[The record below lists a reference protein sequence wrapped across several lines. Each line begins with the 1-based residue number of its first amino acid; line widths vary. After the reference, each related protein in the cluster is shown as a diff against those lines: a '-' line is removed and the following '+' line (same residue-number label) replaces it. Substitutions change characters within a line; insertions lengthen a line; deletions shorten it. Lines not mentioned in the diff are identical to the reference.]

1 MEKRMRRD
9 PKGRRSP
16 GWRSAVLIAAALWTS
31 ACHDGFVPKQAFH
44 ERQNGYL
51 AFATAGELRPGS
63 LLNVLNHLERA
74 ERDPRFAVPDGA
86 VPADAW
92 DPIFEKLFRLRDTSD
107 FDALYLIN
115 LLYAHGG
122 HPIAPDS
129 LWEAADRAL
138 LDFKYWYTDPTPD
151 REFGGAPVIDQMW
164 YWSENHVLIFRVCE
178 YLVGQRHPDRIFSVT
193 GLNGAQHRERARA
206 AILDWMEERTRFG
219 FAEWHSDVY
228 YQKDITPLLSLVEW
242 AEDEELVAR
251 AEMLLDLVLLDVALH
266 LHRGNFGA
274 THGRSYVKDK
284 ASATTQDN
292 FNSSK
297 LLFDDTELGYT
308 STSAPDATLFSRAR
322 KYRLPAVIP
331 LIARDD
337 EPMVDRERMNRP
349 IDERPRRNPDVDP
362 PPGPPGLEYG
372 DEANL
377 ALWWTMGIQPVWSFI
392 SLTFEVAEREN
403 LWEAQF
409 SAFKPL
415 RDLAWVDGDFEETL
429 RRTRSFLVTYWRLVN
444 QSVLKEV
451 NTYTYRTPHYMLS
464 TAQDYRKGLR
474 GSQTHISQASL
485 GEHAIVYTQHPGYL
499 PLPEGA
505 PIPPDWRWQQEDE
518 PGPGYWTGN
527 GAEPRAAQH
536 ENVVIQLY
544 APQYAPADFLGF
556 PYREETHAYFPHA
569 HFDEV
574 VQAGSWTF
582 GRKGDGYVAL
592 YSLLP
597 TEWRS
602 GQPEVFENAGLPFDL
617 VAPGSAENV
626 WIIECG
632 SADEW
637 GDFAAFRAAFE
648 SATVTAT
655 PVPNQQQ
662 DGMPDG
668 YAVVYESP
676 SLGVMEFDWHGPLVV
691 DGLEIPIADYPRYDN
706 PFVQTPFGENRYE
719 IEYDAYRLVLDFAT
733 NERVAERQPGERR
746 GPPDGQGQPGSHR
759 RAVAASRNVR

>member
-1 MEKRMRRD
+1 MPRDRRA
-9 PKGRRSP
+9 RRIP
-16 GWRSAVLIAAALWTS
+16 YLLDAALIAAVLVTS
-31 ACHDGFVPKQAFH
+31 ACNDGFVSKHAFR
-44 ERQNGYL
+44 ERQDDYL
-51 AFATAGELRPGS
+51 AFATSGEIRPES
-63 LLNVLNHLERA
+63 VLNVLNHLERA
-74 ERDPRFAVPDGA
+74 RRDPSFRVPEGA

-92 DPIFEKLFRLRDTSD
+92 DEIFEKLFRLRDTSD

-115 LLYAHGG
+115 LLYAYGG

-129 LWEAADRAL
+129 LWEAADQAL

-151 REFGGAPVIDQMW
+151 REFGGAPVIDLMW
-164 YWSENHVLIFRVCE
+164 YWTENHVLIFRVCE

-193 GLNGAQHRERARA
+193 GMNGAQHRERARA
-206 AILDWMEERTRFG
+206 AIMDWLDERAQTG
-219 FAEWHSDVY
+219 FTEWHSDVY

-242 AEDEELVAR
+242 AEDEELAAR
-251 AEMLLDLVLLDVALH
+251 AEMVLDLVLLDVALH

-297 LLFDDTELGYT
+297 MLFDDTALAYS
-308 STSAPDATLFSRAR
+308 STSAPDATLLSRAR
-322 KYRLPAVIP
+322 KYRLPVVIP
-331 LIARDD
+331 LIARHD

-349 IDERPRRNPDVDP
+349 IEERPRRNPDIEP
-362 PPGPPGLEYG
+362 PPGPPGLEYR

-377 ALWWTMGIQPVWSFI
+377 ALWWAMGVQPVWSI
-392 SLTFEVAEREN
+392 IPLTLEVAEREN
-403 LWEAQF
+403 LWQAQF
-409 SAFKPL
+409 APFKPL
-415 RDLAWVDGDFEETL
+415 RDIVWVEGDFDATL
-429 RRTRSFLVTYWRLVN
+429 RTTRSLLVFLWPMIN
-444 QSVLKEV
+444 ESVLKEV
-451 NTYTYRTPHYMLS
+451 NTYTYRTADYMLS

-485 GEHAIVYTQHPGYL
+485 GENAIVFTQQPSYL
-499 PLPEGA
+499 PVAEGD
-505 PIPPDWRWQQEDE
+505 PIPPDWRWQQQDE
-518 PGPGYWTGN
+518 PGPGYWTGS
-527 GAEPRAAQH
+527 GAEPRAAQY

-544 APQYAPADFLGF
+544 APQYAPAGFLGF

-574 VQAGSWTF
+574 IQAGSWTF

-602 GQPEVFENAGLPFDL
+602 GQPEVFENASLPFDL

-632 SADEW
+632 SASQW
-637 GDFAAFRAAFE
+637 GSFAAFRAAIE
-648 SATVTAT
+648 NAAITVD
-655 PVPNQQQ
+655 PVPDQRG

-676 SLGVMEFDWHGPLVV
+676 SQGVMEFDWHGPLVV
-691 DGLEIPIADYPRYDN
+691 AGLEVPIAEYPRYDN
-706 PFVQTPFGENRYE
+706 PFVQTPFGSDRYE

-733 NERVAERQPGERR
+733 NERVAERRAAEHR
-746 GPPDGQGQPGSHR
+746 GPPGWQGERGSHG
-759 RAVAASRNVR
+759 RAIAASRNGR